1 MKKLTLCFFCCA
13 AVLVLVLS
21 GGCIQPPLAQSP
33 NAEGPVIIG
42 AVLPLTGKFKEAGE
56 RMLNGLRYAEYELNC
71 RRGINNRQVKLQAFD
86 TQSTGEGA
94 RSAFAGAAQSGAS
107 GIICGYSTEE
117 ALAALPLAEHF
128 RVPMVIPLATADA
141 AKGANPYVFR
151 TAYTDSQQGEAL
163 AAYLWYWRQ
172 MLRIS
177 LLIDS
182 EPDAE
187 YERNTARATAAAF
200 RDLGGAVTNMPV
212 YQGDNF
218 SKAVDE
224 ALMTGPQ
231 AIIVSA
237 RGDRAGRILKELRAK
252 GYQGAVCGLDAWD
265 TPEFFKQVDSIK
277 NPGDCLYVSFFT
289 PSNSVEEFTDF
300 SRGFRQ
306 KFFHAPECWETMSY
320 DALKML
326 AIGLGRAKTIEDF
339 KRNWLTIRNHFGAA
353 ATYTMLA
360 DGNVDRTMYIN
371 AVEPKS
377 SNNIR
382 SGGRLIRR
390 FMHSKLS
397 TYRY

>member
-1 MKKLTLCFFCCA
+1 MKKLTSCIFCFA
-13 AVLVLVLS
+13 AVLTVFLS
-21 GGCIQPPLAQSP
+21 GGCIQEPLAQNP
-33 NAEGPVIIG
+33 YEDGPVIIG
-42 AVLPLTGKFKEAGE
+42 AVLPLTGKDREIGE
-56 RMLNGLRYAEYELNC
+56 RMLNGLRYAEYELNS

-86 TQSTGEGA
+86 TQSTADGA

-107 GIICGYSTEE
+107 GIVCGYNAGEVQ
-117 ALAALPLAEHF
+117 AVLPLAESF

-141 AKGANPYVFR
+141 AKGANAYVFR

-182 EPDAE
+182 DPGAE
-187 YERNTARATAAAF
+187 YERNTVRATAAAF
-200 RDLGGAVTNMPV
+200 RDLGGTVTNMPV

-218 SKAVDE
+218 SKAIEE
-224 ALMTGPQ
+224 ALVTGPQ

-237 RGDRAGRILKELRAK
+237 RGDRAGRILKELRNK
-252 GYQGAVCGLDAWD
+252 GYQGAVCGLDSWD

-289 PSNSVEEFTDF
+289 PANPVEEFTEF
-300 SRGFRQ
+300 NQGFRQ
-306 KFFHAPECWETMSY
+306 KFFHEPGCFETMSY

-326 AIGLGRAKTIEDF
+326 AIGLGRAKSIGDF

-382 SGGRLIRR
+382 SCGRLIRS
-390 FMHSKLS
+390 FMHSKLA